1 MISQIKDNVS
11 VLLLH
16 WVSVIQVYDKNIKN
30 PNVLFSFLLTSYKQ
44 HADESSETPMGDNKE
59 FYSNN

>member
-30 PNVLFSFLLTSYKQ
+30 PIVLFSFLLTSYK
-44 HADESSETPMGDNKE
+44 
-59 FYSNN
+59 